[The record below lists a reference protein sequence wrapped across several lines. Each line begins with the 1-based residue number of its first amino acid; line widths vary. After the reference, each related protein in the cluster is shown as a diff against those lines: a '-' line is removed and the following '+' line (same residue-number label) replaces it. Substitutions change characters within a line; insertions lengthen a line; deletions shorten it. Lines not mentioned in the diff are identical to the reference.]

1 LTYSQLIINSKR
13 IPAPSPCRT
22 FPDVNSYVFFKNA
35 EDFFIDKKKLFH
47 YSFIFAFITI
57 ALKEEPVYIDQPL
70 RHFMDK
76 LASKSPEPGGG
87 SVAALTGA
95 MGAALVSMVSNLTLG
110 KEKYKDVQKQIEA
123 LLQESEKL
131 RTEMQDLIQKDTEV
145 YGALS
150 DVYKMPK
157 NTDAEKAARTAKM
170 QEALK
175 KACEVP
181 LEIGLKSLEVAKL
194 AERAADLGNVAAVSD
209 AGVAVLLAQACA
221 QSAALNVKINV
232 NSIKDE
238 TFNKDA
244 WSRMQSALTQVGAL
258 EKSVLATT
266 YKKMG

>member
-1 LTYSQLIINSKR
+1 M
-13 IPAPSPCRT
+13 
-22 FPDVNSYVFFKNA
+22 
-35 EDFFIDKKKLFH
+35 
-47 YSFIFAFITI
+47 
-57 ALKEEPVYIDQPL
+57 YIEQPM
-70 RHFMDK
+70 RHFLDK

-87 SVAALTGA
+87 SVAALTGSL
-95 MGAALVSMVSNLTLG
+95 GAALVSMVSNLTLG
-110 KEKYKDVQKQIEA
+110 KEKYKDAQPQVEA
-123 LLQESEKL
+123 LLKASEKL
-131 RTEMQDLIQKDTEV
+131 RTEIQDLIQKDTEV
-145 YGALS
+145 YGGLS

-175 KACEVP
+175 LACQVP

-194 AERAADLGNVAAVSD
+194 AERAAEIGNVAAVSD

-238 TFNKDA
+238 AYNKA
-244 WSRMQSALTQVGAL
+244 TWSKMQEAMQQVAAL
-258 EKSVLATT
+258 EKSVMETT